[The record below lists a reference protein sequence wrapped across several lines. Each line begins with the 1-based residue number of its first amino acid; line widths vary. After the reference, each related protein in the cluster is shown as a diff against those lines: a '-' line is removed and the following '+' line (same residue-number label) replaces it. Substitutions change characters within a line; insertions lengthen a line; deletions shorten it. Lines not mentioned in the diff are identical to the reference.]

1 MIRFQLVED
10 HRDTHAV
17 KRMCT
22 VLGLNRSSYYKW
34 RETRQAREERQQR
47 DGVLLEHILRHYKEW
62 NRRLGYRRV
71 TVELAADPKV
81 HKDPLVGQPVNHKR
95 VARLMRQ
102 NNLVG
107 VHLRKPKSTT
117 VRDPGA

>member
-1 MIRFQLVED
+1 MIRFQFVED

-47 DGVLLEHILRHYKEW
+47 DGVLLEHILRHDKEW
-62 NRRLGYRRV
+62 NRMEDKHAPR
-71 TVELAADPKV
+71 
-81 HKDPLVGQPVNHKR
+81 
-95 VARLMRQ
+95 
-102 NNLVG
+102 
-107 VHLRKPKSTT
+107 TT
-117 VRDPGA
+117 R